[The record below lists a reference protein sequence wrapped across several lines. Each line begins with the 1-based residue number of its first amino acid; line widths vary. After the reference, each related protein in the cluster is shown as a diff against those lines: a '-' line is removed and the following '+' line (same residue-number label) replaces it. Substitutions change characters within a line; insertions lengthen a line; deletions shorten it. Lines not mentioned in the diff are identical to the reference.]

1 MKLERTA
8 DRRAGPP
15 LGAIFGGVL
24 LLGAGLAALW
34 FRLGLPR
41 PVCLLRE
48 WTGIPCPTCGST
60 RLVEALL
67 AGDVG
72 GALAQNPLVFVV
84 LVAMGLWALASA
96 AAWLFGMKT
105 PRVVLSAG
113 ERVALRVGAVV
124 AVLAGWTYLFF

>member
-8 DRRAGPP
+8 ERRAGPP

-24 LLGAGLAALW
+24 LLGAGLAAVWL
-34 FRLGLPR
+34 RLGLPR
-41 PVCLLRE
+41 PICLLRE

-72 GALAQNPLVFVV
+72 AALAQNPLVFVV
-84 LVAMGLWALASA
+84 LVGVALWALASA
-96 AAWLFGMKT
+96 AGRLFGLRA
-105 PRVVLSAG
+105 PRVVLGAG
-113 ERVALRVGAVV
+113 EKLVLRIGAVV
-124 AVLAGWTYLFF
+124 AVLAGWVYLVL